1 MTRAVLVALI
11 AMFTISLVSVPPAQA
26 EDDIVVWGN

>member
-1 MTRAVLVALI
+1 MTRAVLVAVI
-11 AMFTISLVSVPPAQA
+11 ALFTLSLAPVSPAQA